1 LPGIF
6 ARACAIWWHAARF
19 VAVFV
24 LALPVLT
31 LGGGPLRADPSA
43 TVGSIFGPFGPEG
56 QRMRE
61 QFWLLPSGDP
71 AIAQRATVFRP
82 ADSGNARL
90 PLVVINHGTSEA
102 NRVSVSMPVYYWLSR
117 WFVERGYA
125 VVLPQRRGHGATG
138 GDLVEAIGDCT
149 SPHHYRS
156 GLIAAEDVGA
166 AVSYM
171 AQQPFVDPA
180 RIVVAGISTGG
191 WASLALAGSR
201 PDLVAAVVNFAGGRG
216 GHAWGRNGA
225 VCGESELIEAAGRYA
240 HTARAPTLWLY
251 AQNDSY
257 FGPKLA
263 AQMAAAWKAGGGGVE
278 YVPLRAYG
286 HEGHAIADDRAGWDL
301 WGESLD
307 RFLAANVPA
316 GAKAEPQV
324 AQGP

>member
-1 LPGIF
+1 MPGIF
-6 ARACAIWWHAARF
+6 EAARAVFRRAVHLAAV
-19 VAVFV
+19 VA
-24 LALPVLT
+24 LMLPGL
-31 LGGGPLRADPSA
+31 
-43 TVGSIFGPFGPEG
+43 TVGNAPLHAGSDAGVAAIYGAFGPEG

-82 ADSGNARL
+82 AGSGDARL

-102 NRVSVSMPVYYWLSR
+102 TRISVSMPVYYWLSR

-138 GDLVEAIGDCT
+138 GELVEAIGDCT
-149 SPHHYRS
+149 SPHHYES
-156 GLIAAEDVGA
+156 GLIAADDVGA

-171 AQQPFVDPA
+171 AQQSFVDPA
-180 RIVVAGISTGG
+180 RIVVVGISTGG

-201 PDLVAAVVNFAGGRG
+201 PDLIAAVVNFAGGRG
-216 GHAWGRNGA
+216 GHAWGRRGA
-225 VCGESELIEAAGRYA
+225 VCGEAELVEAAGEYA
-240 HTARAPTLWLY
+240 RTARAPTLWLY
-251 AQNDSY
+251 AQNDTY

-263 AQMAAAWKAGGGGVE
+263 ARMAAAWKDGGGGIE
-278 YVPLRAYG
+278 YVPLGDYG
-286 HEGHAIADDRAGWDL
+286 REGHAIADDRAGWDL

-307 RFLAANVPA
+307 RFLAANLP
-316 GAKAEPQV
+316 GAQAEPQV